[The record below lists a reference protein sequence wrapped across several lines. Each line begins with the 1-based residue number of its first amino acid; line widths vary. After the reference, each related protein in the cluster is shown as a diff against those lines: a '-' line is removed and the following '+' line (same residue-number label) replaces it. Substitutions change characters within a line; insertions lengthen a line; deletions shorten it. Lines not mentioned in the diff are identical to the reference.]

1 MSLLLMLHTLSGL
14 HRCPNKIVIFLSN
27 FMMLYSPCTQKFSGI
42 IFSSAFSVCDHEY
55 KLKIAHCSD
64 WCRTFCYI
72 DAHMSKVWKHNKL
85 HKRFLLCL
93 ITTVVR
99 RKKNLLLLTKAFRFP
114 LVNKQLIHFASL
126 FGTKSL
132 SQ

>member
-1 MSLLLMLHTLSGL
+1 MFSWCFKHYPAFTRS
-14 HRCPNKIVIFLSN
+14 PNKIVIFLSN
-27 FMMLYSPCTQKFSGI
+27 FMMLYSPCTQKLSGI
-42 IFSSAFSVCDHEY
+42 IFSSAFSVWSWIQIKDST
-55 KLKIAHCSD
+55 LL
-64 WCRTFCYI
+64 WL
-72 DAHMSKVWKHNKL
+72 MSHILLYRCTYAKSYWKHNKL

-93 ITTVVR
+93 MTTVVR
-99 RKKNLLLLTKAFRFP
+99 RKTNLLLLTKAFRFP

>member
-1 MSLLLMLHTLSGL
+1 MCVLLVLHTLSGL

-27 FMMLYSPCTQKFSGI
+27 FMMLYSPWTQKFSGI
-42 IFSSAFSVCDHEY
+42 IFSSAFSVWSWIQIKDSTLLWLMSHILLYRCTY
-55 KLKIAHCSD
+55 AKSLKTQQIAQEVPSLPH
-64 WCRTFCYI
+64 YYGG
-72 DAHMSKVWKHNKL
+72 L
-85 HKRFLLCL
+85 E
-93 ITTVVR
+93 
-99 RKKNLLLLTKAFRFP
+99 KKNLLLLTKAFRFP